1 MKIYYHLSI
10 AEYELIKSSRGNGPM
25 KLRQP
30 LNLFKRWLFL
40 KEIKQ
45 HNFRG
50 SHHIGWQH
58 KII

>member
-30 LNLFKRWLFL
+30 LNLFKRCQFL
-40 KEIKQ
+40 WAWPTRWECG
-45 HNFRG
+45 N
-50 SHHIGWQH
+50 SLL
-58 KII
+58 